1 MPVQIDV
8 YMTMPNAPVPA
19 ETRSDLMIGPFMERE
34 RCLVELLALSVKER
48 AEQSGAAAELHDTR
62 TVEATS
68 RYQRDMRD
76 ETASYEQLREE
87 LISKLERTQGKL
99 EERFK
104 ERYTEIDRAYQAER
118 LGVIEK
124 LNKEERAIDET
135 LKEKTWLAETVFDSA
150 EAKPRLLVERITRAV
165 DNARQ
170 QATEIEN
177 EALRVVR
184 SFVNPAEPDGPNPSV
199 ETLPE
204 DPDQALV
211 NIQSSLDEAREALA
225 GLSRAWFLK
234 MANGVMFLSPLVL
247 LGTAFAAFL
256 LTGRGSWEEPALA
269 AAGAVVGLAVLIV
282 GLRMLGARQ
291 MRSAFRPVREKLA
304 QARAEAEAAQ
314 LQAEWKAKAETTEL
328 RDQMRSDTQVA
339 RDEHRTARAGVE
351 ARRKSDVAAV
361 DHSYKPRL
369 EAWREKFETDRD
381 RIRVEG
387 ATRIDDL
394 TSRHTAT
401 VTRMDAEQAEL
412 LAEISSTFRDETE
425 RIERVWFERMA
436 AIGVAGDDMREASQ
450 TYFPAWTDDRWTAY
464 HAPASATPAIQFGT
478 MTADGSTFEGGL
490 PEDPRLLDG
499 IAGSYVLPAMLDF
512 PGSCSLLI
520 ETGPDHRSEGI
531 STLQNLMLR
540 LLTSIPPGKLRFTI
554 LDPVGLGQSFAGFM
568 HLADYEEALV
578 SNRIWTDP
586 KHIEQRLTDL
596 TEHMEKVIQKYL
608 RNEFD
613 SIEAYNDAAGEIAEP
628 YRFLVIADFPTS
640 FTDAAA
646 QRLKSILESG
656 ARCGVYTLILTD
668 PAVKLPSTLSLEDI
682 ERHAVTVVE
691 TDDGLRLGDEVLT
704 RLPLRLE
711 APPEDAF
718 VTRIVHRV
726 GELSKDAGRVEV
738 PFRIIAPTP
747 DKIWSLSCD
756 DELRVPLGR
765 AGATKQQYLTLGHGT
780 SQHVLLAGKTG
791 SGKSTL
797 LHVLLASAAMWYSP
811 REVEFYLVDFK
822 KGVEFKTYATHHL
835 AHARAVAVE
844 SDREFGLSVL
854 HKLDN
859 ELKRRGDLY
868 REVGAQDIA
877 GFRKRKPDVHMPR
890 TVLMID
896 EFQEF
901 FTEDDK
907 IAQDASL
914 LLDRLVRQ
922 GRAFGMHV
930 MLGSQTLS
938 GAYSLARST
947 MGQMAV
953 RIALQ
958 CSETDSY
965 LILSEDNAAARL
977 LARPGEAIYN
987 DANGMIE
994 GNSPFQIA
1002 WLPDTV
1008 RDAALSTV
1016 AERVARDGFVSP
1028 EPQIVFEGNVPAKIE
1043 ENHEIARLAAYRP
1056 EIMPVSAQ
1064 AWFGDAVAIKPP
1076 TAATFRRHTGSNA
1089 VLVGQQDDPTL
1100 ALTIASIVS
1109 LAAQFPKN
1117 AAKFV
1122 ILDGTPAD
1130 DPRAGILEAVAGA
1143 VPHET
1148 RFGTWRDTEAVMAE
1162 LGAELATRE
1171 GGNLT
1176 DEAAVFLFIHGVHRF
1191 RGLRRKEDDF
1201 SFNMEDDGAEKTP
1214 DKHLAAILREGSAL
1228 GMHVMLW
1235 ADTVTNLERALDRQT
1250 IGEFDTRVLF
1260 QMNASDSTIL
1270 IDSPAAGRLGMQRAL
1285 VYNEE
1290 SGEIEK
1296 FRPYAVPEMAWV
1308 REVLGRMV

>member
-1 MPVQIDV
+1 
-8 YMTMPNAPVPA
+8 MPNVPVSA
-19 ETRSDLMIGPFMERE
+19 DASTDLMTGPFMQRE
-34 RCLVELLALSVKER
+34 KSLVDLLALAVKER
-48 AEQSGAAAELHDTR
+48 AEQTAEATETHDTDL
-62 TVEATS
+62 EQATS
-68 RYQRDMRD
+68 EHRRAMRD
-76 ETASYEQLREE
+76 EKESYDTQREE
-87 LISKLERTQGKL
+87 LTSKLERTQAKL

-104 ERYTEIDRAYQAER
+104 ERHTEIDRAYQAER
-118 LGVIEK
+118 IGAIEK

-135 LKEKTWLAETVFDSA
+135 LKEKTWLAETVFDAA
-150 EAKPRLLVERITRAV
+150 EAKPRLLVERVTRAAE
-165 DNARQ
+165 NAKQ

-177 EALRVVR
+177 EALRVAR
-184 SFVNPAEPDGPNPSV
+184 SFVNPTEVASPTPTV
-199 ETLPE
+199 EALSE
-204 DPDQALV
+204 DPDEAMASVQESLESAKAALV
-211 NIQSSLDEAREALA
+211 
-225 GLSRAWFLK
+225 GLRRAWFLK
-234 MANGVMFLSPLVL
+234 LSSGVMFLSPLVL
-247 LGTAFAAFL
+247 LASAATAWLMTDRSGWQA
-256 LTGRGSWEEPALA
+256 PAM
-269 AAGAVVGLAVLIV
+269 AAGGAIVVVGLLVV
-282 GLRMLGARQ
+282 GLRALGARQ
-291 MRSAFRPVREKLA
+291 MRAAYRPVNEFLTK
-304 QARAEAEAAQ
+304 ARTEADAAQ
-314 LQAEWKAKAETTEL
+314 LQAEWNAKAETTEL
-328 RDQMRSDTQVA
+328 REKMRTDTQGA
-339 RDEHRTARAGVE
+339 RDEHRSAREQVE
-351 ARRKSDVAAV
+351 RRRTEDVAAV
-361 DHSYKPRL
+361 DNAYKPRL
-369 EAWREKFETDRD
+369 EAWTSKYDADRE
-381 RIRVEG
+381 RIRSEG
-387 ATRIDDL
+387 ATRIDEL
-394 TSRHTAT
+394 TATHTAA
-401 VTRMDAEQAEL
+401 VDKMERDYARLVE
-412 LAEISSTFRDETE
+412 EIESTFASAIE
-425 RIERVWFERMA
+425 RIERTWFERMQA
-436 AIGVAGDDMREASQ
+436 VGRAGSDMFGASQ
-450 TYFPAWTDDRWTAY
+450 TYFPAWSDERWAEY
-464 HAPASATPAIQFGT
+464 HAPSTATPAIQFGSL
-478 MTADGSTFEGGL
+478 TADGAAFEGGL
-490 PEDPRLLDG
+490 PEEPKLLEG
-499 IAGSYVLPAMLDF
+499 LSSSQTLPAMLDF

-520 ETGPDHRSEGI
+520 ETGPDHRQEGI
-531 STLQNLMLR
+531 ATLQNVMLR

-554 LDPVGLGQSFAGFM
+554 VDPVGLGQSFAGFM

-668 PAVKLPSTLSLEDI
+668 PAAKVPAGVTLEDI
-682 ERHAVTVVE
+682 ERNAVSVVE
-691 TDDGLRLGDEVLT
+691 TDDGLRLADETLSC
-704 RLPLRLE
+704 LPLKLE

-718 VTRIVHRV
+718 LSRIVHRV
-726 GELSKDAGRVEV
+726 GELSKNAGRVEV
-738 PFRIIAPTP
+738 PFRIIGPTP
-747 DKIWSLSCD
+747 DKIWSLSCA

-854 HKLDN
+854 HKLDE

-877 GFRKRKPDVHMPR
+877 GFRSRRPDVHMPR

-1008 RDAALSTV
+1008 RDAALQAV
-1016 AERVARDGFVSP
+1016 AERVEQDGFVAP
-1028 EPQIVFEGNVPAKIE
+1028 EPQIVFEGNIPAKIE
-1043 ENHEIARLAAYRP
+1043 DNPDIKRLAAHRP
-1056 EIMPVSAQ
+1056 EIMPASAS

-1076 TAATFRRHTGSNA
+1076 TAANFRRHTGSNA

-1122 ILDGTPAD
+1122 VLDGTPAD
-1130 DPRAGILEAVAGA
+1130 DPRAGILESVVNAI
-1143 VPHET
+1143 PHEA

-1171 GGNLT
+1171 SQNLT
-1176 DEAAVFLFIHGVHRF
+1176 DESAVFLFIHGVHRF
-1191 RGLRRKEDDF
+1191 RGLRRKEDDY
-1201 SFNMEDDGAEKTP
+1201 SFNMDDEATEKTP
-1214 DKHLAAILREGSAL
+1214 DKHLASLLREGSAL

-1235 ADTVTNLERALDRQT
+1235 ADTVTNLERALDRQA

-1296 FRPYAVPEMAWV
+1296 FRPYAVPDLAWV
-1308 REVLGRMV
+1308 RETLGQMA